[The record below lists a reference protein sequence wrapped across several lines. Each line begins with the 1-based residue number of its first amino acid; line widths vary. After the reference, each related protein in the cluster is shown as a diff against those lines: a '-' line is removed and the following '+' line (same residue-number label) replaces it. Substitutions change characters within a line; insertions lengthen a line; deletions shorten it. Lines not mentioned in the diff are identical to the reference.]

1 MRIEVKNKDTKFPIV
16 TNKVYENDVINNKT
30 TIKIILDKGN
40 VKLPQEVVENLI
52 RVINDYVKSHGHF
65 TLVEVESSDT
75 KISVTL

>member
-1 MRIEVKNKDTKFPIV
+1 MKIEVENKGTKFPIV
-16 TNKVYENDVINNKT
+16 IALPNFLINNNKT
-30 TIKIILDKGN
+30 AIKMILDKGN
-40 VKLPQEVVENLI
+40 VKLPQEVVEKLI

>member
-1 MRIEVKNKDTKFPIV
+1 MRIGVENKGTKFPIV
-16 TNKVYENDVINNKT
+16 IALPNFLINNKT
-30 TIKIILDKGN
+30 AIKILLDKGN
-40 VKLPQEVVENLI
+40 VKLPQEVVEKLI

>member
-1 MRIEVKNKDTKFPIV
+1 MKIEVENKGTKFPIV
-16 TNKVYENDVINNKT
+16 IALPNFLINNKT
-30 TIKIILDKGN
+30 AIKILLDKGN
-40 VKLPQEVVENLI
+40 VKLSQEVVEKLI

>member
-1 MRIEVKNKDTKFPIV
+1 MKIEVENKGTKFPIV
-16 TNKVYENDVINNKT
+16 IAIPNFLINNKT
-30 TIKIILDKGN
+30 AIKMILDKGN
-40 VKLPQEVVENLI
+40 VKLPQEVVEKLI

>member
-1 MRIEVKNKDTKFPIV
+1 MSWN
-16 TNKVYENDVINNKT
+16 
-30 TIKIILDKGN
+30 IKELDKSKTEQSITN
-40 VKLPQEVVENLI
+40 ETIRLKHCHEVVEKLI

>member
-1 MRIEVKNKDTKFPIV
+1 MRIEVENKDTKFPIV
-16 TNKVYENDVINNKT
+16 IALPNFLINNKT
-30 TIKIILDKGN
+30 AIKILLDKGN

-52 RVINDYVKSHGHF
+52 KLINDYVKSHGHF